1 MVVDPATGALPHHQ
15 IKSQE
20 EAMASTT
27 AERDLLVFER
37 KYWQAL
43 KDKDVDAALELTD
56 IPCVIT
62 GGADVV

>member
-1 MVVDPATGALPHHQ
+1 
-15 IKSQE
+15 
-20 EAMASTT
+20 MASTT